1 MSAVTKSRRGQRR
14 YPTSLSKLARLEFAH
29 PGPNGRCYDLDV
41 TNISSSGVS
50 FSFEETDE
58 LTGLEEGTSLFG
70 VVIRV
75 GDCMIR
81 GEMVVMHVTG
91 DTGSRRICGALFYP
105 ATNMDLVQLKGVI
118 AGMESETNG
127 RGDTA

>member
-1 MSAVTKSRRGQRR
+1 MSAVTKSRRRQRR
-14 YPTSLSKLARLEFAH
+14 YPVSRDKVARLEFSH

-58 LTGLEEGTSLFG
+58 LTSLEEGTSLSG
-70 VVIRV
+70 VVIGV
-75 GDCMIR
+75 GECMIR

-91 DTGSRRICGALFYP
+91 DTGSRRTCGALFYP
-105 ATNMDLVQLKGVI
+105 ATDTDLVQLKGVI
-118 AGMESETNG
+118 AGMEVA
-127 RGDTA
+127 DVD

>member
-1 MSAVTKSRRGQRR
+1 MPAVTKSRRGQRR
-14 YPTSLSKLARLEFAH
+14 YPVSRTKLARVEFAH
-29 PGPNGRCYDLDV
+29 PGPNGRCYELDV

-50 FSFEETDE
+50 FSVEETDE
-58 LTGLEEGTSLFG
+58 LTGLEEGTSLSG

-91 DTGSRRICGALFYP
+91 DTGSRCICGALFYP
-105 ATNMDLVQLKGVI
+105 ATDTDLVQLKGVI
-118 AGMESETNG
+118 AGMEVAEA
-127 RGDTA
+127 D

>member
-1 MSAVTKSRRGQRR
+1 MSAVTKARRSQRR
-14 YPTSLSKLARLEFAH
+14 YPVALRKLARVGFAH
-29 PGPNGRCYDLDV
+29 PGPNGRCYELDV

-58 LTGLEEGTSLFG
+58 LTGLEEGTSLSG

-91 DTGSRRICGALFYP
+91 DIGSRRICGALFYP
-105 ATNMDLVQLKGVI
+105 ATDTDLVQFKGVI
-118 AGMESETNG
+118 AGMEVAEA
-127 RGDTA
+127 D

>member
-1 MSAVTKSRRGQRR
+1 MSGVTKSRRSQRR
-14 YPTSLSKLARLEFAH
+14 YPVAPGKLARVEFAH
-29 PGPNGRCYDLDV
+29 PGPNGRSYDLDV

-58 LTGLEEGTSLFG
+58 LTGLEEGTSLSG

-81 GEMVVMHVTG
+81 GEMVVMHLTG
-91 DTGSRRICGALFYP
+91 DSGSRHICGALFYP
-105 ATNMDLVQLKGVI
+105 ATDNDLVQLKGLI
-118 AGMESETNG
+118 AGMEVAET
-127 RGDTA
+127 D